1 MVQGKETA
9 KKVLVILVTG
19 AEQIEVVIHVDVM
32 RRAKIEVTLVG
43 LISADPLTCSLD
55 VVIKPNCSHSSAVD
69 ST

>member
-19 AEQIEVVIHVDVM
+19 AEQMEVVVQVDVM

-43 LISADPLTCSLD
+43 WFDLC
-55 VVIKPNCSHSSAVD
+55 
-69 ST
+69 